1 MLTYNELESLAVER
15 FFLAM
20 NRHEKASVLGTFA
33 TDCVMRIPSSGFV
46 YDGTAALATHF
57 DDFLGAFPTIR
68 FSDFVSTVDV
78 PAQRVAVNFR
88 VSLID
93 ADGNEDVMQNANFFS
108 VDADGLFRDIL
119 ICTSAP
125 VRKGFE
131 AGSA

>member
-1 MLTYNELESLAVER
+1 MLTYNELESLAVDR

-20 NRHEKASVLGTFA
+20 NRHDKASVLGTFA
-33 TDCVMRIPSSGFV
+33 PDCVMRIPSSGFV
-46 YDGTAALATHF
+46 YGGTAALTTHF
-57 DDFLGAFPTIR
+57 DDFLGAFPTIS

-88 VSLID
+88 VALT
-93 ADGNEDVMQNANFFS
+93 DGDGAETVMQNANFFT
-108 VDADGLFRDIL
+108 VDAEGLFDDIL